1 MLVIA
6 FANDLLGSVLEGS
19 FELTSFDVLLGIV
32 PSAAR
37 VGGREGNLDSR
48 HDATSQKTTGGLI
61 SEQPSCKQWGD
72 NDEST
77 WGNHFLKRSSGGDGN
92 TSFMVRVSWC
102 VALDVWNLSVDL
114 NNHILGSIT
123 NGAHGKGREPVWK
136 HSTDE
141 ETSKG
146 VWLEDVYTV
155 DTWVL

>member
-1 MLVIA
+1 
-6 FANDLLGSVLEGS
+6 
-19 FELTSFDVLLGIV
+19 
-32 PSAAR
+32 
-37 VGGREGNLDSR
+37 
-48 HDATSQKTTGGLI
+48 
-61 SEQPSCKQWGD
+61 
-72 NDEST
+72 
-77 WGNHFLKRSSGGDGN
+77 
-92 TSFMVRVSWC
+92 MVRVSWC